1 MPSFPELVII
11 LKPFCTIFFLLIT
24 SLTNSQKKF
33 TSSDNTEIQKIDI
46 EREDEVIGLLMY
58 LDGSNG
64 LELVEHL
71 LVENRSKCIEMK
83 EIAEETSNAYY
94 ECEKIK
100 AIVKEKK
107 ILKVIEK
114 IEIL

>member
-1 MPSFPELVII
+1 MSKIKIAVFII
-11 LKPFCTIFFLLIT
+11 LVVIVYKVFIAIKNFEVGVG
-24 SLTNSQKKF
+24 KRV
-33 TSSDNTEIQKIDI
+33 DEIQKIDI

-58 LDGSNG
+58 LDDPNG

-100 AIVKEKK
+100 AIIKEKK

>member
-1 MPSFPELVII
+1 MSKIKIAVFII
-11 LKPFCTIFFLLIT
+11 LVLIVYKVFIAIK
-24 SLTNSQKKF
+24 NFEVGVGKRVA
-33 TSSDNTEIQKIDI
+33 EIQKIDI

-100 AIVKEKK
+100 AIIKAMG
-107 ILKVIEK
+107 IE
-114 IEIL
+114 

>member
-1 MPSFPELVII
+1 MSKIKIAVFII
-11 LKPFCTIFFLLIT
+11 LVLIVYKVFIAIK
-24 SLTNSQKKF
+24 NFEVGVGKRVA
-33 TSSDNTEIQKIDI
+33 EIQKIDI

-71 LVENRSKCIEMK
+71 LVENRSKCIQMK

-100 AIVKEKK
+100 AIIKEKK

>member
-1 MPSFPELVII
+1 MSKIKIAVFII
-11 LKPFCTIFFLLIT
+11 LVVIVYKVFIAIKNFEVGVG
-24 SLTNSQKKF
+24 KRV
-33 TSSDNTEIQKIDI
+33 DEIQKIDI

-58 LDGSNG
+58 LDGPNG

-94 ECEKIK
+94 ECAAVNAILTGNKIVS
-100 AIVKEKK
+100 I
-107 ILKVIEK
+107 IEEL
-114 IEIL
+114 EIL